1 MLLLTRRQGE
11 SIMIGDG
18 IRVRVMTVS
27 DATDEV
33 QIQIDAPD
41 FVAIPSGVTDSES
54 SDRRAVPI
62 ITHKRR
68 WRALLTG

>member
-1 MLLLTRRQGE
+1 MLLLTRRLGE

-18 IRVRVMTVS
+18 VRVRVKTVS
-27 DATDEV
+27 EAAGEV

-41 FVAIPSGVTDSES
+41 FVAISGEVTDSES
-54 SDRRAVPI
+54 PDRQAIPV

-68 WRALLTG
+68 WRSLVTR

>member
-18 IRVRVMTVS
+18 IRVRVFTVS
-27 DATDEV
+27 EATGEL

-41 FVAIPSGVTDSES
+41 FVAISGEVIDSES
-54 SDRRAVPI
+54 PERQAVPV

-68 WRALLTG
+68 WRALLTS